1 MNGSYPPLSILDD
14 IKTLKK
20 EIAELKKEEYGTLNI
35 ESDFNISEKNYAKFG
50 KIVSIRFVVNNNGDT
65 FPYGSFLISGVPLNL
80 CSKTIISITVSVS
93 KSVNSNSTEYAT
105 FILTPG
111 GYAAIDIPSSEI
123 KEIAVSTTYISN

>member
-65 FPYGSFLISGVPLNL
+65 FPYGRFLISFPLNL
-80 CSKTIISITVSVS
+80 CPRTTLAITVPAS
-93 KSVNSNSTEYAT
+93 KSVNSNTTEYAT

-111 GYAAIDIPSSEI
+111 GYAAIDNPSSEI
-123 KEIAVSTTYISN
+123 KEIAVSATYISN